1 MVFISERF
9 GHKLNGDNMLRF
21 KDFLTE
27 ASLGG
32 THRTGKS
39 ALDYYVPDHAV
50 NSVEYNMENEDSLL
64 DSLESKKV
72 LGILTKK
79 DVITI
84 VSKDVSK
91 QGIYKYIKVSSKRF
105 GAGYVKLSSIQRPSS
120 DRSFNR
126 GDIAEGIVGVAIAVK
141 FANPNRKITID
152 DVYSTIDKLDDTGE
166 LQLHNQE
173 NDTIKLVVKLSPV
186 NYANFINHS
195 YRKDLL
201 DEFTSAI
208 KFANSTRIESAKE
221 INKNHT
227 DDTVISA
234 SDGISNQKGTK
245 IDTTVSIGLDGHTP
259 VKYLSMSLKT
269 GTTKTLGQYGT
280 KLPRFIEFWGWFG
293 ITIKPD
299 KYELKQE
306 WFKDLFMEVKSDI
319 NHKLGSDNKEKTFLS
334 TLAKGLKLVATGG
347 DDSVVMLH
355 LKNGDFNL
363 HSFTNID
370 AKLKDIKLK
379 AIYHEA
385 KRPEIRI
392 IDTVTNEVL
401 VGFRL
406 EVRGSDKESFKIF
419 VQKGPLLDKLTQ
431 VK

>member
-1 MVFISERF
+1 
-9 GHKLNGDNMLRF
+9 MLRF

-27 ASLGG
+27 ADLGG
-32 THRTGKS
+32 TRRGTGKTN
-39 ALDYYVPDHAV
+39 LDYYVPDHAV
-50 NSVEYNMENEDSLL
+50 NSVEYNMEKEDSLL

-72 LGILTKK
+72 LGNLTKK

-84 VSKDVSK
+84 VSKDVIKLGNSN
-91 QGIYKYIKVSSKRF
+91 YIKVNSKRF
-105 GAGYVKLSSIQRPSS
+105 GADGYIKLSAIQKPSG

-152 DVYSTIDKLDDTGE
+152 DVYSTINKLNPVGE

-173 NDTIKLVVKLSPV
+173 NDTIKLVVKLSSV
-186 NYANFINHS
+186 NYANFINPR
-195 YRKDLL
+195 YREDLR

-208 KFANSTRIESAKE
+208 KFANSTHIESAKG
-221 INKNHT
+221 INRNHT
-227 DDTVISA
+227 NDTVISA

-259 VKYLSMSLKT
+259 VKHLSLSLKT

-280 KLPRFIEFWGWFG
+280 KLPRIIEFWSWFG
-293 ITIKPD
+293 ITIKSD

-306 WFKDLFMEVKSDI
+306 WFKNLFMEVISDI
-319 NHKLGSDNKEKTFLS
+319 NHKLGSDNKEKIFLS
-334 TLAKGLKLVATGG
+334 TLAKGLKLIATGG

-419 VQKGPLLDKLTQ
+419 VQKGPLLDKLTR